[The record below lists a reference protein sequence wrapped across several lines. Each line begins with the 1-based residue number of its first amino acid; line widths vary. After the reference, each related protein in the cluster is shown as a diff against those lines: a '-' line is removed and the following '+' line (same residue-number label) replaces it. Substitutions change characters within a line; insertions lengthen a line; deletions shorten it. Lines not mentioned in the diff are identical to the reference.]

1 VKAFLDTNILLDLLL
16 DRGPYAEAAE
26 DLLALVESG
35 AFPGYVSAITISNIH
50 YILKDLHK
58 HKDPLPALG
67 SLLSFL
73 EVVPTSK
80 KILLDAMDGGFKDYE
95 DGIQYASALSAK
107 CTHLV
112 TRNARDFK
120 RSRIPVVS
128 ASEMCAL
135 ARA

>member
-1 VKAFLDTNILLDLLL
+1 MRWIACGGCRSCCDPN
-16 DRGPYAEAAE
+16 AAAAE
-26 DLLALVESG
+26 ELLTLVESG
-35 AFPGYVSAITISNIH
+35 TLQGFVSAITISNIH
-50 YILKDLHK
+50 HILKDLHK

-80 KILLDAMDGGFKDYE
+80 KILLEAMEGGFKDYE
-95 DGIQYASALSAK
+95 DGIQHASAVTAK

-112 TRNARDFK
+112 TRDARDFK

-128 ASEMCAL
+128 DSEMCAL